1 MCRVEQ
7 PAHGKATESLK
18 IKGLEQALATPCNG
32 PAIAVLEAASA
43 GNLPSGARNL
53 GTCGWQKDVLGHAC
67 ARQEDKDM
75 WLLRRLA
82 VPANESQMAVALAIS
97 VVGMSLMLWAII
109 WQSDVIAYQRDII
122 HWLWSWKSGG

>member
-1 MCRVEQ
+1 MCWVEQ
-7 PAHGKATESLK
+7 PASGKTSHSLK
-18 IKGLEQALATPCNG
+18 TQRLEQAQATACNG

-43 GNLPSGARNL
+43 GSLPSGARNL
-53 GTCGWQKDVLGHAC
+53 GTCGWQRDVPGHAC

-97 VVGMSLMLWAII
+97 VLAMSLMLWAIL
-109 WQSDVIAYQRDII
+109 WQIGRAHV
-122 HWLWSWKSGG
+122 